1 MLRHIVM
8 WQFRPGTE
16 AEQDQFLTALQGL
29 CGQIP
34 ELKGCQ
40 VFRADT
46 DSEYDAVLISDFEDR
61 AALERYKVDPRHKA
75 VSALCRSI
83 RTARACVDYPMD

>member
-8 WQFRPGTE
+8 WKFRPGTE
-16 AEQDQFLTALQGL
+16 AEQNLFFQGLQGL

-34 ELKGCQ
+34 ELKACQ
-40 VFRADT
+40 VLRGIDG
-46 DSEYDAVLISDFEDR
+46 SEYDGACIADFDDEE
-61 AALERYKVDPRHKA
+61 ALQRYLGDPRHKA

-83 RTARACVDYPMD
+83 RTARVAADCLVP